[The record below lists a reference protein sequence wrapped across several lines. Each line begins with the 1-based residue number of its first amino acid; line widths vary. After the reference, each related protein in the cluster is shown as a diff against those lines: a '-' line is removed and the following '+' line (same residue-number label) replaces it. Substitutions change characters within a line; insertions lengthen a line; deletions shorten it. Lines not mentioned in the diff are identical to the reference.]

1 MLQFAFGGDFGSPD
15 FLPHNYPRR
24 AVVYTGTHDNDTT
37 VGWFR
42 DPGSG
47 TRSPE
52 QTEKERRVA
61 LRYLGVEDRGD
72 IHWKMIRLAFQSVA
86 NLAIIPVQDL
96 LGLGTEARMNRPG
109 SDLNNWAFR
118 LKPGALTP
126 GLADRLRELTE
137 TYGRR
142 PEA

>member
-1 MLQFAFGGDFGSPD
+1 VLQFAFGGDFGSPD

-37 VGWFR
+37 VGWFN

-47 TRSPE
+47 TRTPD

-61 LRYLGVEDRGD
+61 LRYLGVEDRSE
-72 IHWKMIRLAFQSVA
+72 IHWKMIRLAFMSVA

-109 SDLNNWAFR
+109 SDLNNWSFR

-126 GLADRLRELTE
+126 ALADRLRELTE
-137 TYGRR
+137 IYGRR